1 MRRDAAAGYGA
12 PSMARLLP
20 AVLVLVATS
29 ALAHIHLD
37 APPSFQVTD
46 ALGNPQKTAP
56 CGGAGTASNVVTTVE
71 AGSTLTVTW
80 TDTIP
85 HPGHYRISVAPN
97 QGDFVTPVPVLNNGG
112 TNCQSAPIEANPVLP
127 TVADGVFPHTTG
139 ATGMVR
145 SYDITV
151 PMMSCDNCTLQ
162 LMQFMASHAPPCF
175 YYQCATLRI
184 VPPDAGTPMDAG
196 TDAGAGDDA
205 GTDAGTDTD
214 AGTTTD
220 AGTSTDAGSGSDA
233 GTMTDGGMDP
243 GTAGGCGCST
253 PVDVSALGLALVLL
267 ARVARR
273 RR

>member
-1 MRRDAAAGYGA
+1 MRRGAAAGYGA
-12 PSMARLLP
+12 LSMARLLP

-37 APPSFQVTD
+37 SPPSFQVTD

-97 QGDFVTPVPVLNNGG
+97 QMDFVTPVPVLSNGG
-112 TNCQSAPIEANPVLP
+112 TNCQSAPIESNPVLP

-145 SYDITV
+145 SYEITV
-151 PMMSCDNCTLQ
+151 PMMSCDTCTLQ

-184 VPPDAGTPMDAG
+184 VLPDAGAPMDAG
-196 TDAGAGDDA
+196 TVEDA
-205 GTDAGTDTD
+205 GTPADAGSD

-220 AGTSTDAGSGSDA
+220 AGTSTDAGTGTDA
-233 GTMTDGGMDP
+233 GTMADGGTDP

-253 PVDVSALGLALVLL
+253 PVDVSALGLALVLF
-267 ARVARR
+267 ARAARR
-273 RR
+273 RP